1 MDMFMKIVNKTVPP
15 TFKTFFKHLKF
26 RSELKKFKKTINEG
40 SPSFGVLWSFA
51 DFIKYAEI
59 IFFFNNT
66 KKNYLY
72 SSDGY
77 EPGHNGFR
85 ISFEEYIITVKLYTE
100 SQIVAIEIEYPYT
113 NHRPV
118 SYKFKNGNWVDE
130 PDNYDILL
138 IDRVINIINMNMIKL
153 VDWCVAKRL
162 LDQIKV

>member
-1 MDMFMKIVNKTVPP
+1 MDMFMKIVNKTVPL
-15 TFKTFFKHLKF
+15 TLKTLFKYFKFKLEF
-26 RSELKKFKKTINEG
+26 RKFKKTINEG

-51 DFIKYAEI
+51 DFIKYSEI

-85 ISFEEYIITVKLYTE
+85 ISSEEYIITVKLYTE
-100 SQIVAIEIEYPYT
+100 SQTVAIEIEYPKT
-113 NHRPV
+113 AHRAV
-118 SYKFKNGNWVDE
+118 SYKFKSGSWENE

-138 IDRVINIINMNMIKL
+138 IDRVINIINKTMINL
-153 VDWCVAKRL
+153 VDFCVAKRL
-162 LDQIKV
+162 NDQIKV